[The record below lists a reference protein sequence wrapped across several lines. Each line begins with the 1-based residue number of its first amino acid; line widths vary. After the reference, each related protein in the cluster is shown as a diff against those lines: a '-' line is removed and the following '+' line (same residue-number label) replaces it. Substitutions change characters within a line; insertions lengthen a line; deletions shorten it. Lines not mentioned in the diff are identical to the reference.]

1 MWPSA
6 GAGSDATLLGSVQE
20 LIHGLPAGAR
30 VLDLGCGAG
39 SFDAGAAF
47 AVRLDLETRASRPSG
62 EFVIGDAAQL
72 PLAEGAFD
80 AVICNHTL
88 EHMDRLERVLAE
100 IARVLRRDGW
110 LYVSVPDAGTLTD
123 RLYQWIYHGGGHVNA
138 FRSAE
143 ELARRITASTG
154 LPHRAT
160 RTLYSSFVFLERYQF
175 KPRPPRRLWL
185 VGGGHPL
192 VIAWMSYAFRLW
204 DRVFGTRA
212 SVYGWALYFGQVP
225 ESVETAEWRNVCVHC
240 GEGNSEA
247 WLRESRSVGRKILF
261 LESYCC
267 RKCGAWNLLTAD

>member
-1 MWPSA
+1 M
-6 GAGSDATLLGSVQE
+6 QE
-20 LIHGLPAGAR
+20 LIHGLRAGAR

-39 SFDAGAAF
+39 SFDAGIAF

-72 PLAEGAFD
+72 PLAEGAFH
-80 AVICNHTL
+80 AVSCNHTL
-88 EHMDRLERVLAE
+88 EHMDHLDRVLPE

-123 RLYQWIYHGGGHVNA
+123 RLYRWIYHGGGHVNA

-143 ELARRITASTG
+143 ELARRISGATG
-154 LPHRAT
+154 LPLKAT
-160 RTLYSSFVFLERYQF
+160 RTLYSSFAFLERSLF

-185 VGGGHPL
+185 VGGGYPR
-192 VIAWMSYAFRLW
+192 VIAWMIYAFRVW
-204 DRVFGTRA
+204 DRLFGMRT
-212 SVYGWALYFGQVP
+212 SVYGWALYFGHVP
-225 ESVETAEWRNVCVHC
+225 DYVETEAWRNVCVHC

-247 WLRESRSVGRKILF
+247 WLRESHSVGRKILWF
-261 LESYCC
+261 ESYCC